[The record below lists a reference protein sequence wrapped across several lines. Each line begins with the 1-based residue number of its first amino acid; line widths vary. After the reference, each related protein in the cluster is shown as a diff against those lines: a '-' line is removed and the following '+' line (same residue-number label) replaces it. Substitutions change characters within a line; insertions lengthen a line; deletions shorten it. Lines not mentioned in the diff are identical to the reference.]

1 MQDYTDK
8 QDSYFADVRREIEPL
23 LPAHAARVLEIGCG
37 AGATLAWLKSRGACE
52 STTGVEMF
60 ESAAAVARTRV
71 DRVIVANA
79 EQWINE
85 PGDIGAFD
93 LVLCLDVLE
102 HMVDPWA
109 FVAQLE
115 RLIAPGGHLVCSIPN
130 VRYYKV
136 LRDLVFKGQWRYRE
150 DGILDRTHLRF
161 FTRESALQLASTP
174 RLKLLDWRAHMRSR
188 KLGTRV
194 INALTLGLLRDL
206 LAMQYLTVA
215 QKTQAH

>member
-8 QDSYFADVRREIEPL
+8 QDRYFADVRREIEPL

-37 AGATLAWLKSRGACE
+37 AGATLAWLKSRGGCD

-60 ESAAAVARTRV
+60 ESAAALARTRV

-79 EQWINE
+79 EQWIAE
-85 PGDIGAFD
+85 PGDVGPFD

-161 FTRESALQLASTP
+161 FTREGALQLASTP
-174 RLKLLDWRAHMRSR
+174 SLKLLDWRAHMRSR

-215 QKTQAH
+215 QKTAKQ

>member
-1 MQDYTDK
+1 MQDYGDK
-8 QDSYFADVRREIEPL
+8 KDSYFAGVRREIEPL

-37 AGATLAWLKSRGACE
+37 AGATLAWLKSRGTFA

-79 EQWINE
+79 EQWITE
-85 PGDIGAFD
+85 PGDVGPFD

-115 RLIAPGGHLVCSIPN
+115 RLIAPGGHLICSIPN

-136 LRDLVFKGQWRYRE
+136 VRDLLFKGQWRYRE

-161 FTRESALQLASTP
+161 FTREGALQLASTP
-174 RLKLLDWRAHMRSR
+174 NLKLLDWRVHIRSH
-188 KLGTRV
+188 KLGTRM

-206 LAMQYLTVA
+206 LALQYLTVA
-215 QKTQAH
+215 KKTP

>member
-1 MQDYTDK
+1 MQDYENK
-8 QDSYFADVRREIEPL
+8 KDSYFAGVRREIEPL

-37 AGATLAWLKSRGACE
+37 AGATLAWLKSRGTFA

-79 EQWINE
+79 EQWITE
-85 PGDIGAFD
+85 PGDIGPFD

-136 LRDLVFKGQWRYRE
+136 VRDLLFKGQWRYRH

-161 FTRESALQLASTP
+161 FTRETALELASTP
-174 RLKLLDWRAHMRSR
+174 TLQVTNWRHYWQSRSI
-188 KLGTRV
+188 GTRL
-194 INALTLGLLRDL
+194 ADKLTLGLTRDF
-206 LAMQYLTVA
+206 LAVQYLTVSRRVNLG
-215 QKTQAH
+215 